1 MKIAQSIV
9 ELIGNTPLLELTN
22 FAAGAGARLV
32 AKCEFMNPMS
42 VKDRPV
48 LSMIENA
55 EQRGDIQP
63 GDTLVEATSGNT
75 GMALAFIGAI
85 KGYRVVLCMSEI
97 QSIERRKVL
106 TALGAEVVLTP
117 KAGGTKAAKA
127 KALELNQQISN
138 SFYIGQH
145 SNVDNRTAHINTT
158 GPEIWN
164 DTDGQIDIFVAA
176 MGTCGTLCGVAQVLK
191 AKNPAVEIIGVEPA
205 EAPMLSQGHWQPH
218 RIMGTSPGFVPE
230 IVQREMID
238 EMVTVTEAD
247 AFEACRQLV
256 AKDGVLVGISSGA
269 VADAALK
276 IASRNENSEK
286 LIVCVLA
293 DRGERYLSV
302 DGLFD
307 SAK

>member
-1 MKIAQSIV
+1 MKIAKTIV
-9 ELIGNTPLLELTN
+9 ELIGNTPLLELAN
-22 FAAGAGARLV
+22 FTHGARARLV

-55 EQRGDIQP
+55 ERRGDIRP

-75 GMALAFIGAI
+75 GMALAFIGAM
-85 KGYRVVLCMSEI
+85 KGYRVILCMSEI
-97 QSIERRKVL
+97 QSVERRKVL

-138 SFYIGQH
+138 SYYTGQH
-145 SNVDNRTAHINTT
+145 SNLDNRLAHIETT

-164 DTDGQIDIFVAA
+164 DTEGQVDIFVAA

-191 AKNPAVEIIGVEPA
+191 SEKPAVRIIGVEPA
-205 EAPMLSQGHWQPH
+205 EAPMLSQGRWRPH
-218 RIMGTSPGFVPE
+218 RIMGTSPGFIPE
-230 IVQREMID
+230 IVQRHLID
-238 EMVTVTEAD
+238 EMITATEED
-247 AFEACRQLV
+247 AFEACRQL
-256 AKDGVLVGISSGA
+256 ATEEGVLVGISSGA
-269 VADAALK
+269 VAHAARQ
-276 IASRNENSEK
+276 IANRDENSGK

-307 SAK
+307 SSS